1 MSDAVTVSGEGG
13 AAAGTGGAVDEG
25 AADERVRFIWYTR
38 GDGTSLTSRDFIAF
52 TPPAHGRA
60 FCGGKGGG
68 PIDATGAFA

>member
-13 AAAGTGGAVDEG
+13 AVAGTGAAVDEG

-52 TPPAHGRA
+52 TVLAHGRA
-60 FCGGKGGG
+60 PVAVGAS
-68 PIDATGAFA
+68 PIDAAGAFA